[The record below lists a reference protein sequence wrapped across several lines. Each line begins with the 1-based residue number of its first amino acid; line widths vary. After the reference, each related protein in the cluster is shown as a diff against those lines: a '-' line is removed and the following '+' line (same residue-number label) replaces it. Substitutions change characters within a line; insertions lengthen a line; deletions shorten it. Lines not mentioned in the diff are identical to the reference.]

1 MKLKHVAFA
10 ISLSALASSSYAA
23 GFTGFG
29 MDFQVQFKN
38 TGGDSVKTR
47 GYSDI
52 EYTDTSSLSG
62 EHDIIGAVG
71 MNYGFA
77 LAKRWILQVGVEADL
92 MKSDAHNMLDSVR
105 VGTYSAQEFESLEQK
120 QHYSI
125 HLQPGY
131 LLHAGTM
138 IYAKLSYHQMKLDG
152 TNGNRVTDV
161 GVSDV
166 TALPIGA
173 SFKGFGVGFG
183 VQTLVAR
190 NVYAFAEVNHVR
202 YGSEVLGVPTDPAAE
217 GEWTAKPRT
226 TSGSIGI
233 GWRF

>member
-1 MKLKHVAFA
+1 MKLKHLAFA
-10 ISLSALASSSYAA
+10 ISFSALASSSFAA

-29 MDFQVQFKN
+29 MDVQVQFKN
-38 TGGDSVKTR
+38 TSGDSEKTR
-47 GYSDI
+47 TYPGV
-52 EYTDTSSLSG
+52 EYVDTSSLSG

-77 LAKRWILQVGVEADL
+77 LAKRWVLQVGVEADL

-105 VGTYSAQEFESLEQK
+105 VGTYSAQEFEKLEQE

-138 IYAKLSYHQMKLDG
+138 IYAKLSYHHMKLDG
-152 TNGNRVTDV
+152 TNGSSVMNA
-161 GVSDV
+161 GLSNVSS
-166 TALPIGA
+166 LPIGA
-173 SFKGFGVGFG
+173 SFKGFGIGFG
-183 VQTLVAR
+183 VQTLVTR

-202 YGSEVLGVPTDPAAE
+202 YGSEVIGYPTDPAAV
-217 GEWTAKPRT
+217 GAWTVKPRT
-226 TSGSIGI
+226 TAGSIGI